1 MNTPHTADAAAP
13 TGKCPYTATKNAV
26 ARFFGMAP
34 AQPLP
39 GDRAHAAHGAA
50 TAAATGLH
58 EALKSATW
66 PLHQR
71 AEHHPFQAAI
81 MRGGVPRA
89 GYIAQL
95 EQTLLVH
102 EALEGHLAALR
113 TRVPALAAMVRD
125 HHFRV
130 PHARADLTALGGS
143 TSPTALSATRAFIAE
158 IDASTAA
165 KPHALVGYLYVLE
178 GSTNG
183 AKFIAKALA
192 KALGITDG
200 RGLSYQ
206 DPHGER
212 QRERWTE
219 FKEGLNTLELS
230 NSQRAEVID
239 AAASLF
245 DWTIALFDALA
256 ERHLP
261 TV

>member
-1 MNTPHTADAAAP
+1 MNTPHTTAAAAP

-34 AQPLP
+34 TQPP
-39 GDRAHAAHGAA
+39 SGNHAHAAPGVAV
-50 TAAATGLH
+50 AAATGLH

-81 MRGGVPRA
+81 MRGSIPRA

-102 EALEGHLAALR
+102 EALEGHLASLR
-113 TRVPALAAMVRD
+113 ARVPALAAMVQD

-130 PHARADLTALGGS
+130 PHARADLAALGGS
-143 TSPTALSATRAFIAE
+143 TSPTALAATRAFIAE
-158 IDASTAA
+158 IGTCAA
-165 KPHALVGYLYVLE
+165 TTPHALIGYLYVLE

-212 QRERWTE
+212 QRERWTA

-230 NSQRAEVID
+230 DSQRPEVIE

-245 DWTIALFDALA
+245 DWTIAVFDALA

-261 TV
+261 KV